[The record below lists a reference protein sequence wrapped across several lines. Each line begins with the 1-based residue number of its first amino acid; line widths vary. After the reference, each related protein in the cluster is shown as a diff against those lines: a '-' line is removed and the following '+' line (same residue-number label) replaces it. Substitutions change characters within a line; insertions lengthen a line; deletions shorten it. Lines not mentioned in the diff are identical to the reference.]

1 MHPNHG
7 STMASVHESA
17 ALNPQDNTWFIL
29 ELNVNDQSL
38 GTEIQLSPEAV
49 FQGGSNFIT
58 F

>member
-1 MHPNHG
+1 
-7 STMASVHESA
+7 MASVHESA